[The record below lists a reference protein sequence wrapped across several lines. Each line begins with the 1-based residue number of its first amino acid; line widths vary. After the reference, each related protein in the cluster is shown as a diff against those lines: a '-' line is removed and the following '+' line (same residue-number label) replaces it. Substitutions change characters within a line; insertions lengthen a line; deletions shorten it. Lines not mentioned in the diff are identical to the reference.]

1 MKEAMFIAYVENPD
15 CRQIEE
21 RHLLESAKQVVPL
34 VQTMCNEI
42 KQLRAKAKDRKARL
56 ASLKPNEE
64 AIESEEPIPALI
76 LGRNSDID
84 SDNDIFN
91 QNN

>member
-1 MKEAMFIAYVENPD
+1 M
-15 CRQIEE
+15 
-21 RHLLESAKQVVPL
+21 LESAKQVVPL
-34 VQTMCNEI
+34 AQTMCNEI

-64 AIESEEPIPALI
+64 AIESEESTPALI

>member
-1 MKEAMFIAYVENPD
+1 
-15 CRQIEE
+15 
-21 RHLLESAKQVVPL
+21 
-34 VQTMCNEI
+34 MCWP
-42 KQLRAKAKDRKARL
+42 KAKDRKARL

-64 AIESEEPIPALI
+64 AIESEESTPALI